1 MVDDFVKAGMRK
13 ESREEARGLRDRAGM
28 VEDPLMVSLV
38 GEVVMRARREG
49 KSRVVVGMVEGDG
62 IGDGGLETMMSRS
75 WCCLFVCL
83 FVEVVDSLLKLLLK
97 LGVVVDAGI
106 YWC

>member
-1 MVDDFVKAGMRK
+1 LERKDDKSEPELEVVDMVDDFVKAGMRK

-28 VEDPLMVSLV
+28 VEDPIVVSLV

-75 WCCLFVCL
+75 
-83 FVEVVDSLLKLLLK
+83 
-97 LGVVVDAGI
+97 
-106 YWC
+106 

>member
-1 MVDDFVKAGMRK
+1 VVDMVDDFVKAGMRK

-62 IGDGGLETMMSRS
+62 IGDGGLETM
-75 WCCLFVCL
+75 
-83 FVEVVDSLLKLLLK
+83 EV
-97 LGVVVDAGI
+97 
-106 YWC
+106 